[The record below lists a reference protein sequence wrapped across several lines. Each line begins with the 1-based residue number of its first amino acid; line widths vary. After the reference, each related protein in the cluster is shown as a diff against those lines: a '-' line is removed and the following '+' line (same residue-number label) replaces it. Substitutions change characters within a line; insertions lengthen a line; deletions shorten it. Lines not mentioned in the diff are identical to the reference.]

1 MQKRLDY
8 FIEYEIMNRFN
19 SIGVQVDKGID
30 LSITDFNNT
39 ELVNRK
45 IQDKKLS
52 SIHNLLKSKIKVT
65 SNLNDS
71 LESIDILLREN
82 LDVVSLKIAL
92 KKRIQINWFDYE
104 RGYEGVIDQIVSIM
118 TDNKLLVLYP
128 IINKKNWRYPLVV
141 FECTIKESEYSVD
154 QYYLHQESL
163 ASIIA
168 NLLSVSISEL
178 YESIG
183 SDFTSFYRSL
193 STLKN
198 DSIFELIHI
207 IDQEIF
213 SKYETD
219 DYSSIWDMKEFS
231 SAGLSQSVIIILE
244 SLNEAYVPPFRE
256 ELELLRRTLSIKNP
270 PELLTKYLMGNDYA
284 RQIECV
290 MDTFHFGSYS
300 EAYSINEKQAKVV
313 SAYQTNSLVSV
324 SGPPGTGKT
333 TVLKELI
340 ADSFVKKTKRLV
352 DCWDK
357 EWQAFGDNE
366 SDGKPLYKTPFGGY
380 CENSLIVTSTNNKAI
395 ENIGIELLSE
405 IQYFKGVGNSN
416 YIPSEHNKELE
427 GLFCAKL
434 GKNENMT
441 SFRLDALLK
450 LVKHIKEAE
459 YEEQIA
465 VESIESFK
473 SIWKILDNAQNDI
486 LAYLSIRTEII
497 DKLIKLEVYDFSAN
511 ENTLNSKLLE
521 LKQHQSNLNSELEL
535 KRKALLSVEKEIS
548 DLKYNLVKVTGLV
561 DTTIKEKEKIALQIK
576 LVEDTRRIPI
586 IGKVLVKFKKLEDD
600 YGNIINMQS
609 RLISLEK
616 NIETYGQLSE
626 DDRKRL
632 SLKINSENELKSAC
646 GELDSQLKST
656 NLKMSTLEA
665 LQGIRESFNKIRTYY
680 NLECNW
686 LDNSYLLINDLSFT
700 KKRNQLFKLGLKI
713 NELYI
718 IRYNKEIASNL
729 EKIYDDNKWFKSV
742 YNSSYVY
749 SEKQIPKIK
758 MLWETLFLCFPVVT
772 TTLHSFEKSK
782 FQMIEGLFD
791 TILLD
796 EAGQVLPHMVAAP
809 LYRAR
814 RAVVVGDVFQL
825 EPIRGNLGE
834 LIEQF
839 TFEEEVQNQIN
850 IELSS
855 AQHYADRGTDVY
867 EKIANKQ
874 VGIILEEHRRCEA
887 AIVAFSNEV
896 VYDNKLSVV
905 KPNSNNEVLNS
916 NLCFIDLRGKKN
928 KQNENHA
935 EVEIC
940 KKLVEFYIEVYG
952 IEVKSRIG
960 IITPFKN
967 QVKVLK
973 SAIEGVAIGTVHT
986 FQGQEK
992 DYIILSSVIDNN
1004 KSNSGVKF
1012 VGEKPNFL
1020 NVAFTRAK
1028 KQLIVLG
1035 SYEAYLDSKN
1045 YLKASLEVIR
1055 KNGLIYSMYN
1065 PDLSAGIDQN
1075 YLQQFM
1081 RMMSTSVNSNERY
1094 DNLFTSFSMNG
1105 LIASPSNHYALLKHV
1120 IIESKESLRIVS
1132 PWITDKVL
1140 DREMLRVIKS
1150 KIDTTKY
1157 EICFGYHSS
1166 VFSLDEIDKILEL
1179 DNNKSNTYV
1188 DLEILR
1194 ENINELISI
1203 IGSSL
1208 IYKPPLHTKA
1218 VIIDDEFMIIGSH
1231 NWLSNSGASKEAK
1244 DEISCIVTNKDMIEY
1259 IKDRYFTSN

>member
-19 SIGVQVDKGID
+19 SIGVQADKGID
-30 LSITDFNNT
+30 LSLTDFNDT

-45 IQDKKLS
+45 IQDRKLL
-52 SIHNLLKSKIKVT
+52 SIHIFLKSKIKI
-65 SNLNDS
+65 SGNLNYS
-71 LESIDILLREN
+71 LEAIGILLKEN
-82 LDVVSLKIAL
+82 LDVVDLKIAL
-92 KKRIQINWFDYE
+92 KERIQSNWFDYE

-141 FECTIKESEYSVD
+141 FECAIKESEYIVG

-168 NLLSVSISEL
+168 NILSVSVSEV

-183 SDFTSFYRSL
+183 SEFTSFYRSL

-198 DSIFELIHI
+198 DNIFELIHI

-213 SKYETD
+213 SKYESD
-219 DYSSIWDMKEFS
+219 DYTSIWDMKDFS
-231 SAGLSQSVIIILE
+231 SAGLSQSVIITLE

-256 ELELLRRTLSIKNP
+256 ELELLRRNLSRKNP
-270 PELLTKYLMGNDYA
+270 PELLSKYLIGNNYA
-284 RQIECV
+284 QQTESVI
-290 MDTFHFGSYS
+290 DTFHFGSYS
-300 EAYSINEKQAKVV
+300 ENFSINEKQAKVV
-313 SAYQTNSLVSV
+313 SAYQTNALVSV

-340 ADSFVKKTKRLV
+340 ADNFVKKTKRLI

-357 EWQAFGDNE
+357 EWQIFGDNE
-366 SDGKPLYKTPFGGY
+366 SDGKPLYKTPFDGT
-380 CENSLIVTSTNNKAI
+380 CENSLIVTSTNNKAV

-416 YIPSEHNKELE
+416 YIPSDHNKELE

-441 SFRLDALLK
+441 SFKLDALLK
-450 LVKHIKEAE
+450 LIKHIKEAE
-459 YEEQIA
+459 YEEKIA
-465 VESIESFK
+465 TESIESFK
-473 SIWKILDNAQNDI
+473 VMWKMLENAQNDI
-486 LAYLSIRTEII
+486 LAYLNLRTEII
-497 DKLIKLEVYDFSAN
+497 DKLIKLEIYDDSLTESVLMTN
-511 ENTLNSKLLE
+511 LID
-521 LKQHQSNLNSELEL
+521 LKQLVSDLNSELGIKKNE
-535 KRKALLSVEKEIS
+535 LLSVEKDIA
-548 DLKYNLVKVTGLV
+548 DLKNGLLKVTGLV
-561 DTTIKEKEKIALQIK
+561 DSATLEMQKIARRIKQI
-576 LVEDTRRIPI
+576 EDTNKIPV
-586 IGKVLVKFKKLEDD
+586 IGKILVKFKKLENE
-600 YGNIINMQS
+600 YGNLINMQS
-609 RLISLEK
+609 RLNSLEN
-616 NIETYGQLSE
+616 NIATYDQVSE

-632 SLKINSENELKSAC
+632 SLRFISESEIKTACEEL
-646 GELDSQLKST
+646 ESQLKST
-656 NLKMSTLEA
+656 NIKMGTLEA
-665 LQGIRESFNKIRTYY
+665 LQGILESFHKIKTDYS
-680 NLECNW
+680 LACNW
-686 LDNSYLLINDLSFT
+686 LDSSYLLINDLSLT
-700 KKRNQLFKLGLKI
+700 QKRNKLFTLGLKI
-713 NELYI
+713 NEFYI
-718 IRYNKEIASNL
+718 IRNSKEIASNL

-749 SEKQIPKIK
+749 TEKQIPKIK

-809 LYRAR
+809 IYRAR

-825 EPIRGNLGE
+825 EPIRGNLEE

-839 TFEEEVQNQIN
+839 KFDEEVKNQIN

-855 AQHYADRGTDVY
+855 AQNYADRGSDVY
-867 EKIANKQ
+867 EKIGNKQ

-887 AIVAFSNEV
+887 AIVSFSNEV
-896 VYDNKLSVV
+896 VYDNKLIVV
-905 KPNSNNEVLNS
+905 KPNTNNEVLDS

-928 KQNENHA
+928 NRNENHA
-935 EVEIC
+935 EVEMC
-940 KKLVEFYIEVYG
+940 KKLVDLYVEVYG
-952 IEVKSRIG
+952 LEVKSRIG

-967 QVKVLK
+967 QVKLLK
-973 SAIEGVAIGTVHT
+973 STIEGVAIGTVHT

-992 DYIILSSVIDNN
+992 DYIILSSVIDNTQ
-1004 KSNSGVKF
+1004 SNSGGKF

-1020 NVAFTRAK
+1020 NVAFTRGK
-1028 KQLIVLG
+1028 KQLVVIG

-1045 YLKASLEVIR
+1045 YLNAAIEVIR
-1055 KNGLIYSMYN
+1055 KNGLIYSMYD
-1065 PDLSAGIDQN
+1065 PDLSVGIGQN
-1075 YLQQFM
+1075 YIQQFM
-1081 RMMSTSVNSNERY
+1081 RMMSTSVNSSERY
-1094 DNLFTSFSMNG
+1094 DRLFSSFTKNG

-1120 IIESKESLRIVS
+1120 IIESKQSLRIVS

-1140 DREMLRVIKS
+1140 DREMLKNIKS
-1150 KIDTTKY
+1150 KMNATNY
-1157 EICFGYHSS
+1157 EICFGYHPS
-1166 VFSLDEIDKILEL
+1166 VFSVDEIDKIIDL
-1179 DNNKSNTYV
+1179 DNKKSNTFV
-1188 DLEILR
+1188 NLEILH
-1194 ENINELISI
+1194 ENLNELISL
-1203 IGSSL
+1203 IGSNL

-1231 NWLSNSGASKEAK
+1231 NWLSNSGISKEAK

-1259 IKDRYFTSN
+1259 VKGRYFTSD